1 MYIQKILSAS
11 VGGYLL
17 SSLVTVTLVHLLPF
31 TNKAE
36 SVVFASML
44 SFVLWLLF
52 VLYTFSRVN
61 ANSLLIR
68 MIVACALL
76 FSLNTY
82 LESV

>member
-1 MYIQKILSAS
+1 MYIQKFLTAS
-11 VGGYLL
+11 LGGYLL
-17 SSLVTVTLVHLLPF
+17 SSLITVTLVYILPF

-44 SFVLWLLF
+44 SFVVWLLF
-52 VLYTFSRVN
+52 ILYAFSQVN

-68 MIVACALL
+68 LIVTCALL

-82 LESV
+82 LEAV